1 MPMLSTPSGIVVG
14 VDGSESSLAAV
25 RWAARDAQMRKVDLR
40 LVHVVTPVSHTTS
53 SPWAGVPAPADNS
66 RLKLERYASRRVTES
81 ARRTAFDEVSPDFR
95 HRIQSDVLTG
105 SVVSTLTDYAEHADM
120 LVVGRRGRNPLARAV
135 FGSTSSGVVQHAR
148 CPVAVIHDDE
158 SPVARSPMAP
168 VVVGID
174 GTPASEPATAVAFDE
189 ASRRGVDL
197 IALHAWNDEGPLHFG
212 RPGHAPIEFA
222 ESRAHEEQIL
232 AERLA
237 GWRSRYPDVPVHEV
251 VVTDRPVPRLLEQAE
266 AAQLLVLGGHSHGRL
281 ARMLLGS
288 VSSAVVT
295 AAHVPVI
302 IAHAA

>member
-1 MPMLSTPSGIVVG
+1 MRMLNAPSGVVVG

-25 RWAARDAQMRKVDLR
+25 RWAARDAQLRNVDLR
-40 LVHVVTPVSHTTS
+40 LVHVVAPVSHTTS
-53 SPWAGVPAPADNS
+53 SSWAGVPAPADSS
-66 RLKLERYASRRVTES
+66 RLKLERYAARQIMES
-81 ARRTAFDEVSPDFR
+81 ARMAAFDEVAPDVR
-95 HRIQSDVLTG
+95 SRVHSDVLTG
-105 SVVSTLTDYAEHADM
+105 SVVPTLTDYAEHADM
-120 LVVGRRGRNPLARAV
+120 LVVGRRGRNPVARAM
-135 FGSTSSGVVQHAR
+135 FGSTSSGLVQHAR

-158 SPVARSPMAP
+158 STMARSPMAP

-174 GTPASEPATAVAFDE
+174 GTPTSEPATEIAFDE
-189 ASRRGVDL
+189 ASRRGVHL

-251 VVTDRPVPRLLEQAE
+251 VVTDRPAPRLLEQAQ